1 MSEISAHTI
10 QTADV
15 FLRENGVRGELL
27 DAKRRVLSSPPAI
40 ARGAQIKL
48 HIHVF
53 PPSGDSQYSA
63 WPDESVFRLVA
74 SKVFVDSAEGSSEQD
89 VSPEVLVAD
98 SVEAL
103 EDGTL
108 EATLTN
114 TNTVEL
120 ANLIGGLGGLTLGME
135 LTRFNASDTTPSFLL
150 QYPLTVLNRRG
161 VEGTGTPQ
169 ELPDNYV
176 TMAQFEAA
184 MEGLDPESAKAAIEE
199 AVSTHNADEDAHAA
213 LFAGKAD
220 AAHTH
225 TVSDITDFGIAWGDI
240 TEKPESFTPSAH
252 THSSADVSQSV
263 TAIAAATT
271 EYTLADGGAYTHSPS
286 SAPIYTLPA
295 VTDNTKTHEITVE
308 VEFSA
313 SALSVAFEDA
323 AGEIVPILPM
333 AGDITAGAVVSFLCR
348 WSPGASA
355 WAIMP
360 VLLKEGA

>member
-1 MSEISAHTI
+1 MSEISAQTI

-135 LTRFNASDTTPSFLL
+135 LTRFNTSDTTPSFLL

-169 ELPDNYV
+169 ELPDNYYTKV
-176 TMAQFEAA
+176 QIDQML
-184 MEGLDPESAKAAIEE
+184 EGLDPESAARAVAA
-199 AVSTHNADEDAHAA
+199 HNASADAHAS
-213 LFAGKAD
+213 LFAGKAN
-220 AAHTH
+220 ASHTH
-225 TVSDITDFGIAWGDI
+225 TVSDITDFGVSWGDV
-240 TEKPESFTPSAH
+240 TDKPASFTPSAH
-252 THSSADVSQSV
+252 THSGTDVHYGV
-263 TAIAAATT
+263 TAIPSADTT
-271 EYTLADGGAYTHSPS
+271 YTLSDGGNYTHAPS
-286 SAPIYTLPA
+286 SAPIYTMPA
-295 VTDNTKTHEITVE
+295 VSDNTVVHEIVVE
-308 VEFSA
+308 VLFA
-313 SALSVAFEDA
+313 STALSVAFETSS
-323 AGEIVPILPM
+323 GTTIPILPL
-333 AGDITAGAVVSFLCR
+333 AGDIAAGAVVSFLCR

-355 WAIMP
+355 WVIMP

>member
-1 MSEISAHTI
+1 MSEISAQTI

-15 FLRENGVRGELL
+15 FIRENGVRGELL

-135 LTRFNASDTTPSFLL
+135 LTRFNTSDTTPSFLL

-184 MEGLDPESAKAAIEE
+184 MEGLDPEEAAAAIGR
-199 AVSTHNADEDAHAA
+199 SITTHNADANAHAS
-213 LFAGKAD
+213 LFAGKAN
-220 AAHTH
+220 ASHTH
-225 TVSDITDFGIAWGDI
+225 TVSDITDFGVSWGDV
-240 TEKPESFTPSAH
+240 TDKPASFTPSAH
-252 THSSADVSQSV
+252 THSGTDVHYDLTAIPSAD
-263 TAIAAATT
+263 TT
-271 EYTLADGGAYTHSPS
+271 YTLADGGNYTHSPS
-286 SAPIYTLPA
+286 SAPIYIMPSI
-295 VTDNTKTHEITVE
+295 TDNSTLHEITLE
-308 VEFSA
+308 VKFSA
-313 SALSVAFEDA
+313 SALAVAFRDSN
-323 AGEIVPILPM
+323 GNTITPM
-333 AGDITAGAVVSFLCR
+333 SSPTITANTCISFLCR
-348 WSPGASA
+348 YSIGLAKWC
-355 WAIMP
+355 IMP
-360 VLLKEGA
+360 VILE